1 MTVSFVDDCGM
12 CHLRRYRV
20 VWDGSYALLCAA
32 CDWGVTL
39 KGQVSEKPT
48 WWWKIIGG

>member
-1 MTVSFVDDCGM
+1 MTVSFADDCGM
-12 CHLRRYRV
+12 CRLRRYRV
-20 VWDGSYALLCAA
+20 VWNGGYALLCAT

-39 KGQVSEKPT
+39 RGQASEKPT